1 MKYLELEIPGFQPQE
16 VEILPA
22 ESSKDYLLRKLRLL
36 DNEVTSLSLHGRDN
50 LDLTKFLSTKYTFIL
65 CDEFSIEKI
74 ANDTRYLKED
84 LTFYLGT
91 KLGSQKEKIIEA
103 DIYELAADLTP
114 EKIKQEFSP
123 YVILIER
130 NYNPISAISL
140 TEDFETNAGMIT
152 KTDKRTVTLQALEL
166 KPNLL
171 MWDIG
176 AGSGSVSIDA
186 YKVFKI
192 RSILFEKNEQ
202 QCTFIKNNLKNH
214 KVAAA
219 QLLEGNALEN
229 YGELPK
235 PDRIFIGGGGEEVLK
250 KITEL
255 YEELNPDGILV
266 ANIIGLEN
274 LTQAIQTIRTSGIK
288 PVMRTIDITNY
299 KKISENID
307 LSIPEPER
315 TLFQIILK
323 K

>member
-1 MKYLELEIPGFQPQE
+1 MKRMLITGGAGF
-16 VEILPA
+16 IGTNTALYFA
-22 ESSKDYLLRKLRLL
+22 KKGYAI
-36 DNEVTSLSLHGRDN
+36 TIFDN
-50 LDLTKFLSTKYTFIL
+50 LSRKGTRENLTYLQKHIPHIL
-65 CDEFSIEKI
+65 FVNGDIRDEKAVMTVVSGQDVIFH
-74 ANDTRYLKED
+74 
-84 LTFYLGT
+84 F
-91 KLGSQKEKIIEA
+91 
-103 DIYELAADLTP
+103 AAQVAVTTSVL
-114 EKIKQEFSP
+114 
-123 YVILIER
+123 
-130 NYNPISAISL
+130 NPK
-140 TEDFETNAGMIT
+140 EDFETNAGMIT

-202 QCTFIKNNLKNH
+202 QCTFIKNSLKNH